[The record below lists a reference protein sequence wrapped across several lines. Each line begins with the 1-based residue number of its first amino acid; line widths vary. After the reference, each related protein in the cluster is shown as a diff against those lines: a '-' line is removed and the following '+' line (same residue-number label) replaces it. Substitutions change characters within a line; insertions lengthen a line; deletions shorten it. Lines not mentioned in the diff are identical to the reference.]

1 ILVLSA
7 DTPARAQPRRARW
20 AVPVLT
26 QPTDGCPI
34 KEVPWNSGP
43 APRRGRPITAYP
55 LRPELIRLV
64 AGKPRTSLVRPES
77 FVTVAQAPGRWCI
90 PSYGVSSPPGG
101 RHLPGV
107 SSPNWDERAI
117 SKAAIY
123 GAVRPGSRLC
133 RGQREWRRVGL
144 SLIEAQP
151 WYRN

>member
-1 ILVLSA
+1 MPGRPAGRSGGWAAALENPLLTLRGRRQTGHILVLSA

-101 RHLPGV
+101 
-107 SSPNWDERAI
+107 
-117 SKAAIY
+117 
-123 GAVRPGSRLC
+123 
-133 RGQREWRRVGL
+133 
-144 SLIEAQP
+144 
-151 WYRN
+151 